1 MKVLILAAY
10 ALSILYVHFRGRV
23 RHKLSRQL
31 SDHSSFL
38 APINCLMYLFSKV
51 PNRPYLA
58 PQTFPELQVL
68 VDNWQAIR
76 SEALHLHDAG
86 NIKRSEQYDDIGF
99 NSFFKSGWKRF
110 YLKWYDEA
118 HPSAGQLCP
127 QTTALLR
134 QIPSVKAAMFA
145 ELPPGSKLVRHRDPY
160 AGSLRF
166 HLGLFTPN
174 DPACFIEV
182 DGERYHWRDGEAVVF
197 DETFIH
203 YAENATEHNRII
215 LFCDIERPLTQ
226 GWATAGYQSA
236 KAKHNLQ
243 LPQDHPLA
251 REIGEAM
258 LQRLWNHPL
267 FMSAALPLKVFP
279 PLFNCY
285 TGGGSFD
292 FHIDNAVRDVHG
304 GRERV
309 RTDLSSTLFFSD
321 PEDYDGGELV
331 IQDTYGL
338 QQVKLPAGDLVLYP
352 GTSLHKVNP
361 VTRGARYA
369 SFFWTQSLVREDSQ
383 RTLLFEMDQ
392 SIQRLT
398 HDVPDHPSLIRL
410 TGTYH
415 NLLRRW
421 SEL

>member
-1 MKVLILAAY
+1 
-10 ALSILYVHFRGRV
+10 
-23 RHKLSRQL
+23 
-31 SDHSSFL
+31 
-38 APINCLMYLFSKV
+38 P
-51 PNRPYLA
+51 
-58 PQTFPELQVL
+58 
-68 VDNWQAIR
+68 
-76 SEALHLHDAG
+76 
-86 NIKRSEQYDDIGF
+86 
-99 NSFFKSGWKRF
+99 
-110 YLKWYDEA
+110 
-118 HPSAGQLCP
+118 
-127 QTTALLR
+127 
-134 QIPSVKAAMFA
+134 
-145 ELPPGSKLVRHRDPY
+145 
-160 AGSLRF
+160 
-166 HLGLFTPN
+166 
-174 DPACFIEV
+174 
-182 DGERYHWRDGEAVVF
+182 
-197 DETFIH
+197 
-203 YAENATEHNRII
+203 
-215 LFCDIERPLTQ
+215 
-226 GWATAGYQSA
+226 
-236 KAKHNLQ
+236 
-243 LPQDHPLA
+243 
-251 REIGEAM
+251 
-258 LQRLWNHPL
+258 
-267 FMSAALPLKVFP
+267 AALPLRVFP

-331 IQDTYGL
+331 IQDTYAL

-398 HDVPDHPSLIRL
+398 RDVPDHPSLIRL